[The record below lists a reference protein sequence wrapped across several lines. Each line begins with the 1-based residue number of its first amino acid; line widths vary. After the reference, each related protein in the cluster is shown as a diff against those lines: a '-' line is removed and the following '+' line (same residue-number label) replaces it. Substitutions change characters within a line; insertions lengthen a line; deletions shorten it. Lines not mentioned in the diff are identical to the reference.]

1 MAPIKALRFDAHV
14 QEGSLFP
21 VYALVG
27 EDEALMSRCVAVL
40 KDAVERPDL
49 PGSMTTD
56 LDGDPEPREVFDE
69 LRTQPF
75 MGMAG
80 VRLVIVRGGGKFV
93 TRSEEALKEY
103 LDAPSPSAV
112 LVLCAEKLDGRK
124 AVTKAISRSGQMVDC
139 SRIRWQEARDWL
151 NAEAR
156 RMGRTL
162 TPRATSALVAS
173 VGPNVAG
180 LRQELEKLVLYAG
193 EESTIE
199 EKDVEAVVPESRA
212 LSIFELSDAIARAD
226 AGEAM
231 RLGEQMLL
239 RGERLE
245 GIVAFLANRIR
256 LLWQTRRLLDAGTA
270 HRDVAK
276 ALGVSD
282 FVAGRAVESAR
293 GLSGP
298 WFQRRMGLLA
308 EADVEL
314 KTTSIQSREHGVWL
328 GAFLARLC
336 Q

>member
-1 MAPIKALRFDAHV
+1 MAAMKALRFDAHV
-14 QEGSLFP
+14 HDGDLLP

-27 EDEALMSRCVAVL
+27 EDDALVSSCIASL
-40 KDAVERPDL
+40 KNAVERPEL

-56 LDGDPEPREVFDE
+56 LDGEPEPREVFDE

-75 MGMAG
+75 MAMAG
-80 VRLVIVRGGGKFV
+80 RRLVIVRRGGQFV
-93 TRSEEALKEY
+93 TRNGEALKEY
-103 LDAPSPSAV
+103 LGAPSPSAV
-112 LVLCAEKLDGRK
+112 LVLCAEKLDGRTA
-124 AVTKAISRSGQMVDC
+124 AVKAISRVGAAVDC
-139 SRIRWQEARDWL
+139 SRIRWQDARDWV

-162 TPRATSALVAS
+162 TPRAASALVEA

-180 LRQELEKLVLYAG
+180 LRQELEKLILYAG

-199 EKDVEAVVPESRA
+199 ERDVEAVVPGSRA
-212 LSIFELSDAIARAD
+212 RSIFELSDAIARAD

-245 GIVAFLANRIR
+245 GIVAFLANRTR
-256 LLWQTRRLLDAGTA
+256 MLWQTRRLLDAGTA
-270 HRDVAK
+270 RGDVAK
-276 ALGVSD
+276 ALGVPD
-282 FVAGRAVESAR
+282 FVAGRAMESAR
-293 GLSGP
+293 KLPDG
-298 WFQRRMGLLA
+298 WFQRRMRLLA

-328 GAFLARLC
+328 GALLARLC